1 MRVSHAHNVRMAKA
15 AVNLS
20 VSEVLLREARALK
33 LNLSQFLEDGL
44 VEHLKKMRAQKW
56 AEENAE
62 AIKANNER
70 VEREGLWHKGQT
82 PWY

>member
-1 MRVSHAHNVRMAKA
+1 MPRMAKA

-44 VEHLKKMRAQKW
+44 VEHLKKQRALKW
-56 AEENAE
+56 QEENRE
-62 AIKANNER
+62 AIQANNER
-70 VEREGLWHKGQT
+70 IERDGLWHKGLT
-82 PWY
+82 RWY

>member
-1 MRVSHAHNVRMAKA
+1 MPRMAKA

-56 AEENAE
+56 QEENAE
-62 AIKANNER
+62 AIKAYKER
-70 VEREGLWHKGQT
+70 VERDG
-82 PWY
+82 PWNKDLISF

>member
-1 MRVSHAHNVRMAKA
+1 MRIIARMAKA

-44 VEHLKKMRAQKW
+44 MEHLKKQRALKW
-56 AEENAE
+56 QEENAE
-62 AIKANNER
+62 AIKAYNER
-70 VEREGLWHKGQT
+70 VERDG
-82 PWY
+82 PWNKDLISF